1 MDMSRSGSSASLQPH
16 TSAQAGVDSSPASA
30 HSVRVNR
37 ISATSSTS
45 QQRSGRSSAASGA
58 AGRLLP
64 PVVVT
69 PATGAANDVTHVAL
83 QKSASFATATVEMG
97 RPSGDL
103 TGMVCA
109 LAWYGK
115 HYLDFN
121 IINFN
126 SLFF

>member
-16 TSAQAGVDSSPASA
+16 ASARAGVDSSPAPP

-37 ISATSSTS
+37 NSATSSTN

-58 AGRLLP
+58 AGYLLP

-69 PATGAANDVTHVAL
+69 PAIGAANDVTHVAL
-83 QKSASFATATVEMG
+83 QKSASCASATVEIG
-97 RPSGDL
+97 GPSGDV
-103 TGMVCA
+103 TGMVCT

-115 HYLDFN
+115 HN
-121 IINFN
+121 
-126 SLFF
+126 